1 MDLNLGLNMESAP
14 ITYQKAH
21 RWSVLSVAMS
31 LGLAA
36 ICIAILGMSS
46 FSSEVVASD
55 IARSISGEALVVGL
69 CALASLINAYAT
81 HQVALL
87 LKI

>member
-1 MDLNLGLNMESAP
+1 MDLNLGLTMEPAP
-14 ITYQKAH
+14 ITYRKAH
-21 RWSVLSVAMS
+21 HWSVLSVAMS

-46 FSSEVVASD
+46 FSTQDVMGDVV
-55 IARSISGEALVVGL
+55 RSISSEALVVGL
-69 CALASLINAYAT
+69 CALSSLINAYAT